1 MQDLVASLAS
11 GGPSQNV
18 PQVRINEC
26 LLALARAKVVVKA
39 VVKVRPVSLPL
50 LSSSLSGASSCGE
63 EAGLLT
69 VMGLLQG
76 ATTYRLDPNKCA
88 V

>member
-1 MQDLVASLAS
+1 MQDLVASLAA
-11 GGPSQNV
+11 GGPSQTV

-39 VVKVRPVSLPL
+39 VVKVRPVPPF
-50 LSSSLSGASSCGE
+50 LSGAVSCGE
-63 EAGLLT
+63 GGELLT
-69 VMGLLQG
+69 FFFFLQG